1 MEHSDRIAANDQK
14 REIFHLAPAGQP
26 KKCRVNQPHQRRVV
40 LITGAS
46 TGLGLAL
53 LKELVKSEKFHVI
66 ATARRSSLSRFA
78 KFGIFE
84 DEHLWIRPLNV
95 LKKVDRDAVI
105 NEANHQLGG
114 IDVLINNA
122 GYCLRGVVEQ
132 VNETER
138 LKQIDTNFRAPM
150 ALIRGVLP
158 TMRKKRSGHIINI
171 SSVSGMMAMPTMS
184 IYSASKFALE
194 GATEALWYEVRP
206 WKIKVT
212 LIQPGF
218 INSDSFRNV
227 ELTRESRKSI
237 QDKNNP
243 YYYHYNSMAPFIAK
257 MMRISPSTPEKIAKK
272 IHRVIDSKNPPLRK
286 PVTIDA
292 LIFGLIRKL
301 LPRKIYH
308 ALMYYLLP
316 QIFRWGE
323 DEHYHLD
330 SEYEKSEIQ
339 RLPLPSDRETPR
351 LDIAAKQRQQQ
362 LGWRDVNSHH

>member
-1 MEHSDRIAANDQK
+1 MINYFSN
-14 REIFHLAPAGQP
+14 IF
-26 KKCRVNQPHQRRVV
+26 KKSIIKKRVV

-53 LKELVKSEKFHVI
+53 TNQLIKSGNFHVI
-66 ATARRSSLSRFA
+66 ATARKSSLHRFA
-78 KFGIFE
+78 NSGIFE
-84 DEHLWIRPLNV
+84 NGNLWIRPLNV
-95 LKKVDRDAVI
+95 LSKNERDSI
-105 NEANHQLGG
+105 IREANEKLGG
-114 IDVLINNA
+114 IDILVNNA

-158 TMRKKRSGHIINI
+158 HMRKKRCGHIINI

-194 GATEALWYEVRP
+194 GATESLWYEVRP
-206 WKIKVT
+206 WNIKVC

-218 INSDSFRNV
+218 INSDSFKNI
-227 ELTRESRKSI
+227 ELTRESRKSL

-257 MMRISPSTPEKIAKK
+257 MMRLSPTTPEKIAER
-272 IHRVIDSKNPPLRK
+272 IHDIINSKNPPLRV

-292 LIFGLIRKL
+292 HIFGFLRKW
-301 LPRKIYH
+301 LPRKLYH
-308 ALMYYLLP
+308 SLMYFSLP
-316 QIFRWGE
+316 KIYRWGE
-323 DEHYHLD
+323 DDHYYTD
-330 SEYEKSEIQ
+330 AEYEKSELHKEKIAEEQ
-339 RLPLPSDRETPR
+339 KQNPRPFKLLYPSR
-351 LDIAAKQRQQQ
+351 RQSN
-362 LGWRDVNSHH
+362 LS

>member
-1 MEHSDRIAANDQK
+1 MLRRLFKSAKHNS
-14 REIFHLAPAGQP
+14 GQR
-26 KKCRVNQPHQRRVV
+26 KVV
-40 LITGAS
+40 LVTGAS

-53 LKELVKSEKFHVI
+53 VKVLAKTGAYHVI

-78 KFGIFE
+78 SQGIFE
-84 DEHLWIRPLNV
+84 SDNLWIRPLNV
-95 LKKVDRDAVI
+95 LKKADRDQVVR
-105 NEANHQLGG
+105 EATEKLGG
-114 IDVLINNA
+114 IDVLVNNA

-150 ALIRGVLP
+150 ALIRSVLP
-158 TMRKKRSGHIINI
+158 SMRKKRDGHIINI

-206 WKIKVT
+206 WNIKVS

-218 INSDSFRNV
+218 INSDSFKNV

-257 MMRISPSTPEKIAKK
+257 MMRISPSTPERIAEK
-272 IHRVIDSKNPPLRK
+272 IHQVIKSDNPPLRV

-308 ALMYYLLP
+308 TLMYYSLP
-316 QIFRWGE
+316 KVYRWGE
-323 DEHYHLD
+323 DNHYYMD
-330 SEYEKSEIQ
+330 AEYERSENQ
-339 RLPLPSDRETPR
+339 KFLEGRSMRVLALGASHQHAEEPVREVS
-351 LDIAAKQRQQQ
+351 AM
-362 LGWRDVNSHH
+362 

>member
-1 MEHSDRIAANDQK
+1 MGWLFRL
-14 REIFHLAPAGQP
+14 F
-26 KKCRVNQPHQRRVV
+26 KKLENRKRVV

-53 LKELVKSEKFHVI
+53 AKALIEAGKFHVI
-66 ATARRSSLSRFA
+66 ATARRSSLHRFEA
-78 KFGIFE
+78 EGIFE
-84 DEHLWIRPLNV
+84 SENLWIRPLNV
-95 LKKVDRDAVI
+95 LLKAERDAVI
-105 NEANHQLGG
+105 EESNQKLGG
-114 IDVLINNA
+114 IDVLVNNA

-158 TMRKKRSGHIINI
+158 HMRKKRSGYIVNI
-171 SSVSGMMAMPTMS
+171 SSVGGMMAMPTMS

-206 WKIKVT
+206 WNIKVC

-218 INSDSFRNV
+218 INSDSFKNV

-257 MMRISPSTPEKIAKK
+257 MMRLSPSTPEKIADK
-272 IHRVIDSKNPPLRK
+272 IRKVIDISNPPLRV
-286 PVTIDA
+286 PVTLDA
-292 LIFGLIRKL
+292 YIFGMLRKL
-301 LPRKIYH
+301 LPRSIYH
-308 ALMYYLLP
+308 ALMYYSLP
-316 QIFRWGE
+316 KIYRWGE
-323 DEHYHLD
+323 DEHYHMD
-330 SEYEKSEIQ
+330 AEYELNEMKNLTVERGQKS
-339 RLPLPSDRETPR
+339 PLLNILNKNTVVTKSLVKPF
-351 LDIAAKQRQQQ
+351 QQ
-362 LGWRDVNSHH
+362 LKRQGDFIDHKGA

>member
-1 MEHSDRIAANDQK
+1 MTDWFFLK
-14 REIFHLAPAGQP
+14 RKRHEV
-26 KKCRVNQPHQRRVV
+26 RRRVV

-53 LKELVKSEKFHVI
+53 VKELSQSDQFHVI
-66 ATARRSSLSRFA
+66 ATARQSSLSRFA
-78 KFGIFE
+78 SAGIAAGE
-84 DEHLWIRPLNV
+84 NLWIRPLNV
-95 LKKVDRDAVI
+95 LLKAERDAVI
-105 NEANHQLGG
+105 EEANQKLGG

-158 TMRKKRSGHIINI
+158 HMRKRRSGYIINI
-171 SSVSGMMAMPTMS
+171 SSVGGMMAMPTMS

-206 WKIKVT
+206 WNIKVC

-218 INSDSFRNV
+218 INSDSFKNV

-237 QDKNNP
+237 EDKNNA

-257 MMRISPSTPEKIAKK
+257 MMRLSPSTPEMIARKICK
-272 IHRVIDSKNPPLRK
+272 VIKSTNPPLRV
-286 PVTIDA
+286 PVTLDA
-292 LIFGLIRKL
+292 YFFGLMRKL
-301 LPRKIYH
+301 LPRKVYH
-308 ALMYYLLP
+308 AIMYYSLP
-316 QIFRWGE
+316 KVFRWGE
-323 DEHYHLD
+323 DDHYFAD
-330 SEYEKSEIQ
+330 SEYESLSDSKEI
-339 RLPLPSDRETPR
+339 SDSKPDLLQSSRKISKTD
-351 LDIAAKQRQQQ
+351 LQG
-362 LGWRDVNSHH
+362 LSV

>member
-1 MEHSDRIAANDQK
+1 MLDWVKRLLPKNDDR
-14 REIFHLAPAGQP
+14 
-26 KKCRVNQPHQRRVV
+26 RRVV
-40 LITGAS
+40 LVTGAS

-53 LKELVKSEKFHVI
+53 VKEFIHSGKYHVI
-66 ATARRSSLSRFA
+66 ATARRSSLQRFE
-78 KFGIFE
+78 KIGIFE
-84 DEHLWIRPLNV
+84 SENLWIRPLNV
-95 LKKVDRDAVI
+95 LKKNDRDAVI
-105 NEANHQLGG
+105 KEATERLGG

-158 TMRKKRSGHIINI
+158 HMRKKRSGHIINI

-206 WKIKVT
+206 WKIKVC

-257 MMRISPSTPEKIAKK
+257 LMQFSPSTPEKIAKK
-272 IHRVIDSKNPPLRK
+272 IHKVICSKNPPLRI

-292 LIFGLIRKL
+292 LFFGLIRKL
-301 LPRKIYH
+301 LPRKLYH
-308 ALMYYLLP
+308 ALMYYTLP
-316 QIFRWGE
+316 RIYRWGE
-323 DEHYHLD
+323 DDHYHLD
-330 SEYEKSEIQ
+330 AEYERTESQKLLGGRPKPKLLIGGASN
-339 RLPLPSDRETPR
+339 RENF
-351 LDIAAKQRQQQ
+351 
-362 LGWRDVNSHH
+362 VNQMAHER

>member
-1 MEHSDRIAANDQK
+1 MLAWFSKQFKKSDAHRDK
-14 REIFHLAPAGQP
+14 
-26 KKCRVNQPHQRRVV
+26 RVV

-53 LKELVKSEKFHVI
+53 TKELLGSGQFHVI
-66 ATARRSSLSRFA
+66 ATARRSSLHR
-78 KFGIFE
+78 FE
-84 DEHLWIRPLNV
+84 DQGLFESENLWIRPLNV
-95 LKKVDRDAVI
+95 LSKGERDEVI
-105 NEANHQLGG
+105 SEANVRLGG
-114 IDVLINNA
+114 IDVLVNNA

-158 TMRKKRSGHIINI
+158 HMRKRRSGHIINI

-206 WKIKVT
+206 WNIKVC

-218 INSDSFRNV
+218 INSDSFKNV

-257 MMRISPSTPEKIAKK
+257 MMRLSPTTPEKIARR
-272 IHRVIDSKNPPLRK
+272 IHNVINSKNPPLRL
-286 PVTIDA
+286 PVTVDA
-292 LIFGLIRKL
+292 YLFGVLRKW
-301 LPRKIYH
+301 LPRKLYH
-308 ALMYYLLP
+308 ALMYYSLP
-316 QIFRWGE
+316 KIYRWGE
-323 DEHYHLD
+323 EDHYHSD
-330 SEYEKSEIQ
+330 SEYERNEIHKELEEAEQ
-339 RLPLPSDRETPR
+339 RRNPQPLRLLPSPKRTYQK
-351 LDIAAKQRQQQ
+351 I
-362 LGWRDVNSHH
+362 H

>member
-1 MEHSDRIAANDQK
+1 MSWFLKLFRH
-14 REIFHLAPAGQP
+14 RE
-26 KKCRVNQPHQRRVV
+26 QRKRVV

-53 LKELVKSEKFHVI
+53 TKELLNSGCFHII
-66 ATARRSSLSRFA
+66 ATARQSSLHR
-78 KFGIFE
+78 FE
-84 DEHLWIRPLNV
+84 DLGIYENENLWLRPLNV
-95 LKKVDRDAVI
+95 LCKSERDLVI
-105 NEANHQLGG
+105 SEANEKLGG
-114 IDVLINNA
+114 IDVLVNNA

-158 TMRKKRSGHIINI
+158 MMRKKRSGHIINI
-171 SSVSGMMAMPTMS
+171 SSVGGMMAMPTMS

-206 WKIKVT
+206 WNIKVC

-218 INSDSFRNV
+218 INSDSFKNV

-257 MMRISPSTPEKIAKK
+257 MMKLSPTTPEKIAQRIHK
-272 IHRVIDSKNPPLRK
+272 IINSENPPLRV

-292 LIFGLIRKL
+292 YLFGILRKW
-301 LPRKIYH
+301 LPRGWYH
-308 ALMYYLLP
+308 LLMYYSLP
-316 QIFRWGE
+316 KIFRWGE
-323 DEHYHLD
+323 EDHYQSETD
-330 SEYEKSEIQ
+330 SEKDDYDKHNWTEPG
-339 RLPLPSDRETPR
+339 RLVAIR
-351 LDIAAKQRQQQ
+351 
-362 LGWRDVNSHH
+362 

>member
-1 MEHSDRIAANDQK
+1 MLNGILN
-14 REIFHLAPAGQP
+14 IF
-26 KKCRVNQPHQRRVV
+26 KKQDTRRSVV

-53 LKELVKSEKFHVI
+53 VRELVRSNKYHVI
-66 ATARRSSLSRFA
+66 ATARRSSLARFE
-78 KFGIFE
+78 KIGIFS
-84 DEHLWIRPLNV
+84 DDHLWIRPLNV
-95 LKKVDRDAVI
+95 LKKTDRDAVI
-105 NEANHQLGG
+105 KEATEKLGG
-114 IDVLINNA
+114 IDVLVNNA

-150 ALIRGVLP
+150 ALIRSVLP
-158 TMRKKRSGHIINI
+158 YMREKRGGHIINI

-206 WKIKVT
+206 WNIKVS

-218 INSDSFRNV
+218 INSDSFKNV

-257 MMRISPSTPEKIAKK
+257 MMRFSPSTPEKIAEK
-272 IHRVIDSKNPPLRK
+272 IHNVISSNNPPLRV
-286 PVTIDA
+286 PVTVDA

-308 ALMYYLLP
+308 MFMYYSLP
-316 QIFRWGE
+316 RIYRWGE
-323 DEHYHLD
+323 DDHYYMD
-330 SEYEKSEIQ
+330 AEYVKNEDQKLLEG
-339 RLPLPSDRETPR
+339 
-351 LDIAAKQRQQQ
+351 AKFKPKLLTVGSSKMAQ
-362 LGWRDVNSHH
+362 

>member
-1 MEHSDRIAANDQK
+1 M
-14 REIFHLAPAGQP
+14 
-26 KKCRVNQPHQRRVV
+26 KKFLKLVSKGEARKRVV

-53 LKELVKSEKFHVI
+53 TKELWRSGHFHVI
-66 ATARRSSLSRFA
+66 ATARQSSLNRFT
-78 KFGIFE
+78 KEGIFQSE
-84 DEHLWIRPLNV
+84 NLWIRPLNV
-95 LKKVDRDAVI
+95 LCKMERDRVI
-105 NEANHQLGG
+105 SEATEKLGG
-114 IDVLINNA
+114 IDVLVNNA

-158 TMRKKRSGHIINI
+158 EMRKKRSGHIINI
-171 SSVSGMMAMPTMS
+171 SSVGGMMAMPTMS

-194 GATEALWYEVRP
+194 GASEALWYEVRP
-206 WKIKVT
+206 WNIKVC

-218 INSDSFRNV
+218 INSDSFKNV

-257 MMRISPSTPEKIAKK
+257 MMRLSPTTPEKIAQRIHK
-272 IHRVIDSKNPPLRK
+272 IINSSHPPLRV

-292 LIFGLIRKL
+292 HFFGFLRRW
-301 LPRKIYH
+301 LPRNLYQL
-308 ALMYYLLP
+308 LMYYSLP
-316 QIFRWGE
+316 RIFRWGE
-323 DEHYHLD
+323 DDHYYTD
-330 SEYEKSEIQ
+330 AMYERSEKQKTLQTSIP
-339 RLPLPSDRETPR
+339 LLPSSSNNDNEFQ
-351 LDIAAKQRQQQ
+351 DAGA
-362 LGWRDVNSHH
+362 

>member
-1 MEHSDRIAANDQK
+1 MFKWFSKFIKIIESSDDRK
-14 REIFHLAPAGQP
+14 
-26 KKCRVNQPHQRRVV
+26 RVV

-53 LKELVKSEKFHVI
+53 TKELVGSGNFHVI
-66 ATARRSSLSRFA
+66 ATARRSSLHRFDDL
-78 KFGIFE
+78 GLFE
-84 DEHLWIRPLNV
+84 SESLWIRPLNV
-95 LKKVDRDAVI
+95 LSKGERDDVI
-105 NEANHQLGG
+105 AEANEKLGG
-114 IDVLINNA
+114 IDVLVNNA

-138 LKQIDTNFRAPM
+138 LKQIDTNFRSPM

-158 TMRKKRSGHIINI
+158 NMRKKRSGHIINI

-206 WKIKVT
+206 WNIKVC

-218 INSDSFRNV
+218 INSDSFKNV

-243 YYYHYNSMAPFIAK
+243 YYYHYTSMAPFIAK
-257 MMRISPSTPEKIAKK
+257 MMRLSPTTPEKIATR
-272 IHRVIDSKNPPLRK
+272 IHRVINSKNPPLRV

-292 LIFGLIRKL
+292 YLFGFLRKWV
-301 LPRKIYH
+301 PRNLFH
-308 ALMYYLLP
+308 SLMYYSLP
-316 QIFRWGE
+316 RIFRWGE
-323 DEHYHLD
+323 DDHYYAD
-330 SEYEKSEIQ
+330 AEYERNEIRKEREDAERRKNLQ
-339 RLPLPSDRETPR
+339 AIKLLPRNGARGRNFRAENVG
-351 LDIAAKQRQQQ
+351 A
-362 LGWRDVNSHH
+362 